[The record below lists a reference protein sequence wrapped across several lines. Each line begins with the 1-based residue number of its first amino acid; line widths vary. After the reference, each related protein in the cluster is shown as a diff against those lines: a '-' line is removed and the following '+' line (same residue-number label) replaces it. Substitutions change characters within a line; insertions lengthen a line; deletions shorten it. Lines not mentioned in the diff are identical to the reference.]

1 MKKIFVDTSAFA
13 ALADKND
20 DNHIKAVE
28 FNRQVKGIILVTSNY
43 ILDELYTLLLMN
55 VGYDPTVKFKAKL
68 DILIAHNLLQ
78 IVWIFPEINR
88 KTWQIFEQFNR
99 DKQWS
104 FTDCTSYVV
113 MKESGITEAFTFD
126 RHFSQMGFIR
136 RPD

>member
-1 MKKIFVDTSAFA
+1 MKQIFVEPSALA

-28 FNRQVKGIILVTSNY
+28 FNRQLKGISIVTSNY
-43 ILDELYTLLLMN
+43 VLDELYTLLLMN
-55 VGYDPTVKFKAKL
+55 VGYEPTVKFKAKL
-68 DILIAHNLLQ
+68 DVLIKHNFLQ
-78 IVWIFPEINR
+78 IIWISPEIAR
-88 KTWQIFEQFNR
+88 TTWQIFEQFNK

-113 MKESGITEAFTFD
+113 MKQSGITEAFTFD
-126 RHFSQMGFIR
+126 RHFSQMGLIR

>member
-1 MKKIFVDTSAFA
+1 MKQVFIDTSAFA

-20 DNHIKAVE
+20 ANHDRAVT
-28 FNRQVKGIILVTSNY
+28 FNKTVSGIRLVTTNY
-43 ILDELYTLLLMN
+43 VLDELYTLLLLH
-55 VGYDPTVKFKAKL
+55 VGYSKTIQFKNRLDFLMTRNVLTVT
-68 DILIAHNLLQ
+68 
-78 IVWIFPEINR
+78 WITPEIATQ
-88 KTWQIFEQFNR
+88 TWQIFEQFNT

-113 MKESGITEAFTFD
+113 MKAQDMTEVFTFD